1 MMLFIFVSKAK
12 GEYSMYLIGESFTWE
27 QDEDVSGRRKNQGIL
42 YGIGALGKWNLYSN
56 LTFKI
61 ITETKGNRFD
71 RNIKILMIR
80 EFDQDV
86 EFLMIR
92 VSGDIGYKFKII
104 DSLLVEPFF
113 GFGYRR
119 WMRDVEES
127 PEFPGYT
134 QIWRSHYG
142 RIGLETEYTISEVLK
157 WYLNGGIIIPIQSR
171 MKMNKDGKT
180 GRVNFNSIP
189 SEFFETGIIYKKL
202 EIDLYFESIRFPPS
216 KDTNYYGYRQPKSKA
231 DMLGIKIGIRF
242 N

>member
-1 MMLFIFVSKAK
+1 MIR
-12 GEYSMYLIGESFTWE
+12 
-27 QDEDVSGRRKNQGIL
+27 RRKNQGIL

-71 RNIKILMIR
+71 RNIKILMVR

-119 WMRDVEES
+119 WLRDVEES

-142 RIGLETEYTISEVLK
+142 RIGLETEYTLSEVLK
-157 WYLNGGIIIPIQSR
+157 WYLNGGGIIPIRSR
-171 MKMNKDGKT
+171 MK
-180 GRVNFNSIP
+180 I
-189 SEFFETGIIYKKL
+189 
-202 EIDLYFESIRFPPS
+202 FESIRFPAS
-216 KDTNYYGYRQPKSKA
+216 RDTNYYGYRQPKSKA